1 MGKRVSKDYLQGAC
15 QRIEGALKNIK
26 NVQQQR
32 DLEQ

>member
-1 MGKRVSKDYLQGAC
+1 MGIRVSKDYLQG
-15 QRIEGALKNIK
+15 EGVLKTIK